1 MKLSVN
7 IDALEKERFVR
18 HLLIDECDF
27 YFHEDKRSILG
38 KCKFKNAKQVLIW
51 GRRPPDIE
59 AFKLASKTAK
69 TIIILQHAKNPR
81 RERVPVSYY
90 RQNFKKLVY
99 WLSSISRL
107 RATRWKFTKTTNQ
120 PRVLLFYFTEAYKK
134 EWQQHFTEKH
144 NVDYIQ
150 CNSPDVSR
158 FGSKIDTK
166 ISNKVVPCFYVDEP
180 LTQTLGI
187 SEQQE
192 ITLLIELERVIAD
205 TIYVKLH
212 PRSDPDKFK
221 HLNLFKVVD
230 CIYKNASTVAGYR
243 SGLLDYQFN
252 NQTQLT
258 LQTDLSWRKE
268 NQKKSTHSEKDYATQ
283 IREYFFKHDL

>member
-7 IDALEKERFVR
+7 IDALEKQRFAR
-18 HLLIDECDF
+18 HILHNQCDF
-27 YFHEDKRSILG
+27 YYHQDKRSILG
-38 KCKFKNAKQVLIW
+38 KCKFNNAKQVFIW

-59 AFKLASKTAK
+59 AFKLASNTAD

-81 RERVPVSYY
+81 REQVPLSYY
-90 RQNFKKLVY
+90 KQNFKKVIY
-99 WLSSISRL
+99 WLSSIGRLKLSRWYSIKK
-107 RATRWKFTKTTNQ
+107 TRQ
-120 PRVLLFYFTEAYKK
+120 PKVLLFYFTEAYKK
-134 EWQQHFTEKH
+134 EWQQHFTENH
-144 NVDYIQ
+144 NVEYIM

-158 FGSKIDTK
+158 FGAKTDTK
-166 ISNKVVPCFYVDEP
+166 VCSTPVSCFYVDEP

-192 ITLLIELERVIAD
+192 ITLLIELQQLIGD

-212 PRSDPDKFK
+212 PRSNTDKFK

-230 CIYKNASTVAGYR
+230 CIYQNASSVAGYR

-252 NQTQLT
+252 NDTSLT
-258 LQTDLSWRKE
+258 LQKDLSW
-268 NQKKSTHSEKDYATQ
+268 QKQLKKRASLTKQDYATQ
-283 IREYFFKHDL
+283 VKEYLLKHDL